1 MKGGEF
7 ATKIVKNTAL
17 KMGFSFCGISNA
29 DFLETEAPKLEAW
42 LNKDFHGNM
51 YYMENHFD
59 KRLNPALLVPGAKSV
74 ISLMLNYYPQEDS
87 ISTQTPKISRYA
99 YGEDYHVIIKDKLF
113 DMVSI
118 LKKELGEIEGRVFV
132 DSAPVLERAWAAKSG
147 LGWIGKNA
155 MLINKEQGSYFFLA
169 QIISDLELIPDGP
182 IKDYC
187 GTCTACID
195 ACPTDAIVDNRV
207 IDSNK
212 CISYLT
218 IELKEAIPVEFKKKM
233 EDWVFG
239 CDICQEVCPWNR
251 FSKPNTENRFTPLS
265 ILENLHLK
273 DLLEITDEVFNH
285 HFKKS
290 ALSRTQRAGLMRNAQ
305 FLKKEE

>member
-1 MKGGEF
+1 MKGAEF
-7 ATKIVKNTAL
+7 ATQIVKNTAL
-17 KMGFSFCGISNA
+17 QMGFSFCGIA
-29 DFLETEAPKLEAW
+29 KAEFLSSEAPKLESW
-42 LNKDFHGNM
+42 LKNNYHGSM
-51 YYMENHFD
+51 QYMENHFD

-74 ISLMLNYYPQEDS
+74 ISLMYNYCPAEDT
-87 ISTQTPKISRYA
+87 ISTQSPKVSRYA
-99 YGEDYHVIIKDKLF
+99 YGEDYHVVIKDKLF
-113 DMVSI
+113 EMVSI
-118 LKKELGEIEGRVFV
+118 LKKEIGEIEGRVFV

-155 MLINKEQGSYFFLA
+155 MLINKRQGSYFFLA
-169 QIISDLELIPDGP
+169 QIISDLDLVADGP
-182 IKDYC
+182 IKDFC

-195 ACPTDAIVDNRV
+195 ACPTDAIVENKV

-218 IELKEAIPVEFKKKM
+218 IELKEAIPVEYKEKM

-251 FSKPNTENRFTPLS
+251 FAKPNEEHRFKPLS
-265 ILENLHLK
+265 ILENINLNELI
-273 DLLEITDEVFNH
+273 EITDEVFTQ

-290 ALSRTQRAGLMRNAQ
+290 AISRTKKSGILRNAQ
-305 FLKKEE
+305 FLKKEI